1 MSLYDDIKQG
11 LQEAIDYNKGKVSA
25 RKTVITITPLD
36 SFSADEIKAIRNST
50 GMTQSLFAKFM
61 GVSTKTVEAWE
72 SGRNHPEGAA
82 CRMLALTKAN
92 PSFPSSSGIIIGV

>member
-1 MSLYDDIKQG
+1 MSLYDDIRQG

-25 RKTVITITPLD
+25 RKTVITITPVV

-92 PSFPSSSGIIIGV
+92 PSFPSSSGIITGV

>member
-1 MSLYDDIKQG
+1 MSLYDDIRQG

-25 RKTVITITPLD
+25 RKTVITITPVV

-92 PSFPSSSGIIIGV
+92 PSFPSSSGIIIGI